1 MLLQLECV
9 PSAWHGVVVSSEPA
23 EPFSSAT
30 PAINWP
36 DISADSMSWSE
47 QERDRRDR
55 AGGERERVSKEHLE
69 V

>member
-9 PSAWHGVVVSSEPA
+9 PSAWHCVALSSEPA

-36 DISADSMSWSE
+36 DSFAVSMNWSE
-47 QERDRRDR
+47 PGRGRGDG
-55 AGGERERVSKEHLE
+55 AG
-69 V
+69 